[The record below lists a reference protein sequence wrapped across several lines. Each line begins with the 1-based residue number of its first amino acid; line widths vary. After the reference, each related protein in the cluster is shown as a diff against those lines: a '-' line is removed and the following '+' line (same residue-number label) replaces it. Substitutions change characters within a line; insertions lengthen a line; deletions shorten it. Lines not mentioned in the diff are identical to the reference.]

1 MPGESSGARCGDKRK
16 DDRDFLPSFMWCH
29 QESNRG
35 HKDFQSFALPT
46 ELWHLALDCECKVIA
61 FCRIHQIFSQ
71 LFFKK
76 INNCDKMVVRDGCG
90 GYKGRTFGTHSLIY
104 PQSRHPA
111 CRHAPRMAQPNIPGG
126 VVARLRT
133 TSGVRFCWGISFP
146 ACRHG
151 PAWRNT
157 GLRTAA
163 IPCRGLR
170 LPRLSTAPLHC
181 AASKRVP
188 PQEGAKKAC
197 TGARLSYEKN
207 LLIMNCY
214 LIVLIAL
221 VVPSVKVVTTM
232 FTPSNGLSE
241 RCPIM
246 LTYSTDLTSFS
257 TASSLNVPST
267 PVPSCVPKR

>member
-16 DDRDFLPSFMWCH
+16 DDRNFLPSFMWCH

-71 LFFKK
+71 LFFKNF
-76 INNCDKMVVRDGCG
+76 NNWRKFAVHGDVDATGAYLRHAFLDI
-90 GYKGRTFGTHSLIY
+90 SAI
-104 PQSRHPA
+104 RHPA
-111 CRHAPRMAQPNIPGG
+111 CRHAE
-126 VVARLRT
+126 
-133 TSGVRFCWGISFP
+133 
-146 ACRHG
+146 
-151 PAWRNT
+151 AWRNT

-170 LPRLSTAPLHC
+170 LPRLSHALPRSLRCSHARFHC

>member
-1 MPGESSGARCGDKRK
+1 MIGYANFRLWVPGGQVPRGWRGGGGYGDKRK
-16 DDRDFLPSFMWCH
+16 DDRSFLPSFMWCH

-71 LFFKK
+71 LFFKNF
-76 INNCDKMVVRDGCG
+76 NNWRKFAVHGAVDATGA
-90 GYKGRTFGTHSLIY
+90 YL
-104 PQSRHPA
+104 
-111 CRHAPRMAQPNIPGG
+111 RHAILDISAIPAQIRKCRVVMNRGTPPGCSHLQPNIPGE

-146 ACRHG
+146 ACRHA

-170 LPRLSTAPLHC
+170 LPRLSHALPRSLRCSPALLPALPRSLRRSHAPLHC
-181 AASKRVP
+181 AAAPMHRSTVLSLTCTAPLRCL
-188 PQEGAKKAC
+188 EACAAARGRKK
-197 TGARLSYEKN
+197 G
-207 LLIMNCY
+207 
-214 LIVLIAL
+214 VHGG
-221 VVPSVKVVTTM
+221 
-232 FTPSNGLSE
+232 TP
-241 RCPIM
+241 
-246 LTYSTDLTSFS
+246 
-257 TASSLNVPST
+257 
-267 PVPSCVPKR
+267 